1 MACVGGLGLAWLVPA
16 PQPLLLPRPDA
27 RDRRLRDRR
36 MRAGRRG
43 LGIRRR
49 AARHGAP
56 RAGGA
61 VINPAA
67 ISRV

>member
-1 MACVGGLGLAWLVPA
+1 MACVGGLGLAGVVPA
-16 PQPLLLPRPDA
+16 PQPLLLPRLTPA
-27 RDRRLRDRR
+27 I
-36 MRAGRRG
+36 AGFAIAG
-43 LGIRRR
+43 CVPAVAVGIRRC

-61 VINPAA
+61 VIHPAV